1 MDEDLEL
8 LCLYVAEVLCL
19 YPTKF
24 LFTYA
29 LLKYRALEWGL
40 ICKGKMV
47 RYNLELTELVSYQRQ
62 SCFNGTYL
70 KLNLL
75 MV

>member
-24 LFTYA
+24 LFTHA
-29 LLKYRALEWGL
+29 LLEYSYTALEWGL

-47 RYNLELTELVSYQRQ
+47 RDNLELKELVS
-62 SCFNGTYL
+62 F
-70 KLNLL
+70 
-75 MV
+75 